1 MFGVPVADVVH
12 PGYEKVCGSRH
23 SGSGAVVVVSLDR
36 GEQCG
41 SVDTRFVVGGAVLS
55 EMWCLECGSGVWGA
69 RGGRRAPGVRKGMW
83 LVAQW
88 QWLGGCGVVG

>member
-1 MFGVPVADVVH
+1 VH
-12 PGYEKVCGSRH
+12 PGYEKVCIIRH

-41 SVDTRFVVGGAVLS
+41 SNGGGLVAVGAVLS
-55 EMWCLECGSGVWGA
+55 EMWCLGCGSGVWGA
-69 RGGRRAPGVRKGMW
+69 RGGRRAPGVRKGMYHPT
-83 LVAQW
+83 QW